1 MGISPSPK
9 RYKEFKQILESGKK
23 ISLKHRQELESAI
36 AAYEGVSQEIK
47 DVSQEIKDGICFA
60 GTLLRN
66 KLEIEEHISKIGLFR
81 QIFPD
86 ESTKWLVLG
95 KNPSN
100 KKIEQADTLGI
111 PMVSEED
118 FFTSEE
124 VR

>member
-1 MGISPSPK
+1 MGISPK
-9 RYKEFKQILESGKK
+9 RYKEFKQILGSGKK

-36 AAYEGVSQEIK
+36 AAYEGVSQG
-47 DVSQEIKDGICFA
+47 IKDGICFA

-81 QIFPD
+81 QILPD

-124 VR
+124 IR